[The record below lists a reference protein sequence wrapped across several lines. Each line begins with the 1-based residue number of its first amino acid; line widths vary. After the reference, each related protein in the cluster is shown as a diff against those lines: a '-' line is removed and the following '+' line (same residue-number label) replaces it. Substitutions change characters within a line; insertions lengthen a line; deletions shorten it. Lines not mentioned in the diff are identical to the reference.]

1 MHIFEAPEAQLD
13 PTAQHIKEAAEA
25 RNIPTITKISQKG
38 RVLHVWTT
46 FKIGTQEFFY
56 TNSALKLRTEGDQ
69 ERVGPNIN
77 HGAALLIADKHAAK
91 EHLAEK
97 GFSVPKGQ
105 FFRRRKIEQAYAAFD
120 TFSGPIC
127 VKPNNGLGG
136 RGVFTSITDEK
147 WFKVALDE
155 VAKDFP
161 NILVEESVSGEH
173 LRFMYVEPK
182 VVGIRNVRPANV
194 TGDGASSVLDLI
206 HAKNE
211 VRKQLALPSEPPLE
225 VDQDMRDFLERTGR
239 SLSEV
244 PAQGERVFL
253 RGVGG
258 SARGSDS
265 DVIWEEVHPS
275 YREIVEQACL
285 ATPGLVFS
293 GVDMVVEDY
302 SVPANP
308 DNYWL
313 LELNASPTFSF
324 FHHSR
329 DGRSVDVAGHIV
341 DLLIK
346 RYS

>member
-13 PTAQHIKEAAEA
+13 PTAQHMKEAAEA
-25 RNIPTITKISQKG
+25 HNIPTITKISQDG
-38 RVLHVWTT
+38 RELHVWTT

-56 TNSALKLRTEGDQ
+56 TNSALILRTEGDQ
-69 ERVGPNIN
+69 GRVGPNIN
-77 HGAALLIADKHAAK
+77 HRAALLISDKHAAK

-120 TFSGPIC
+120 SFSGPIC

-136 RGVFTSITDEK
+136 KGVFTSITDEK
-147 WFKVALDE
+147 WFKVALDD
-155 VAKDFP
+155 VAKDFA
-161 NILVEESVSGEH
+161 NILVEESVPGEH
-173 LRFMYVEPK
+173 LRFMYVEPN

-194 TGDGASSVLDLI
+194 TGDGTSTILGLI
-206 HAKNE
+206 RAKNE
-211 VRKQLALPSEPPLE
+211 RRKQLALPSEPPLE
-225 VDQDMRDFLERTGR
+225 ADQDMRDFLERTGR
-239 SLSEV
+239 CLRDV
-244 PAQGERVFL
+244 PAKAERVFL

-275 YREIVEQACL
+275 YRKIVEQACR

-293 GVDMVVEDY
+293 GVDAVIKDY
-302 SVPANP
+302 SIPATA

-324 FHHSR
+324 FYHSR
-329 DGRSVDVAGHIV
+329 DGRSVDVAGHILN
-341 DLLIK
+341 LLIK
-346 RYS
+346 QYS